1 MVYLHT
7 VSPADMSHTMC
18 CPAALMLVLGEIPE
32 EAKSHPISQLV
43 LVVRSVLLLRNDC
56 EAASPS
62 GAMW

>member
-1 MVYLHT
+1 MCRT
-7 VSPADMSHTMC
+7 VC
-18 CPAALMLVLGEIPE
+18 CPAALVLVLGEIPE

-43 LVVRSVLLLRNDC
+43 RVVRSVLLLRNDC

>member
-1 MVYLHT
+1 MHT
-7 VSPADMSHTMC
+7 LSPADMCRTVC
-18 CPAALMLVLGEIPE
+18 CPAALVLVLGEIPE

-43 LVVRSVLLLRNDC
+43 RVVRSVLLLRNDC